1 MMIRLE
7 KITGKNIR
15 DLLKLNVSEDQKGF
29 VAANDTSIIEA
40 YIAVTSGG
48 HAFPFGIYDGDLPV
62 GFCMIG
68 YGTDDSWEDAPAVA
82 KDSYNI
88 WRLMIDRRYQGR
100 GYGKAAMR
108 LILDFIAA
116 QPCGP
121 AELCWLSYE
130 PENTAAKA
138 LYASFGF
145 RETGEFDGEEMIA
158 VKSLRPVSPAVPAGA
173 EIRRAAPEDIPAAA
187 GLAAELWP
195 HHPVE
200 EFMEEFTSLL
210 ADNGRG
216 LFLAFADGVP
226 AGFAECSLRHDY
238 VEGTQSSPV
247 GYLEGIYVKET
258 VRHRGIARSLLSACE
273 AWARKK
279 GCSEF
284 ASDCELT
291 NIESQGFH
299 RAVGFTEAN
308 RLVAYVRK
316 L

>member
-1 MMIRLE
+1 MKMAKRIPKTAVPEQIRT
-7 KITGKNIR
+7 KIKASSLDR
-15 DLLKLNVSEDQKGF
+15 FCEV
-29 VAANDTSIIEA
+29 
-40 YIAVTSGG
+40 YIPQAPSVFTYGVP
-48 HAFPFGIYDGDLPV
+48 ADLPEGV
-62 GFCMIG
+62 
-68 YGTDDSWEDAPAVA
+68 
-82 KDSYNI
+82 
-88 WRLMIDRRYQGR
+88 
-100 GYGKAAMR
+100 
-108 LILDFIAA
+108 
-116 QPCGP
+116 
-121 AELCWLSYE
+121 
-130 PENTAAKA
+130 
-138 LYASFGF
+138 
-145 RETGEFDGEEMIA
+145 
-158 VKSLRPVSPAVPAGA
+158 

-238 VEGTQSSPV
+238 VEGTESSPV

>member
-1 MMIRLE
+1 
-7 KITGKNIR
+7 
-15 DLLKLNVSEDQKGF
+15 
-29 VAANDTSIIEA
+29 
-40 YIAVTSGG
+40 
-48 HAFPFGIYDGDLPV
+48 
-62 GFCMIG
+62 
-68 YGTDDSWEDAPAVA
+68 
-82 KDSYNI
+82 
-88 WRLMIDRRYQGR
+88 
-100 GYGKAAMR
+100 MR

-116 QPCGP
+116 GPCGP
-121 AELCWLSYE
+121 ADLCWLSYE

-138 LYASFGF
+138 LYAGFGF

-158 VKSLRPVSPAVPAGA
+158 VKKLCPDRPAAAAGV

-187 GLAAELWP
+187 EIAAELWP

-200 EFMEEFTSLL
+200 EFAEEYTSLL
-210 ADNGRG
+210 ADDARG

-238 VEGTQSSPV
+238 VEGTVSSPV
-247 GYLEGIYVKET
+247 GYLEGICVRET
-258 VRHRGIARSLLSACE
+258 ARRRGIARMLLSACE
-273 AWARKK
+273 DWAREK
-279 GCSEF
+279 GCTEF

>member
-1 MMIRLE
+1 MIRLE
-7 KITGKNIR
+7 KISSKNVW
-15 DLLKLNVSEDQKGF
+15 DLLKLDVSEEQKSF
-29 VAANDTSIIEA
+29 VAANDVSVIEA
-40 YIAVTSGG
+40 YLAVTSGG

-158 VKSLRPVSPAVPAGA
+158 V
-173 EIRRAAPEDIPAAA
+173 
-187 GLAAELWP
+187 ELWP

-238 VEGTQSSPV
+238 VEGTESSPV

-273 AWARKK
+273 AWAREK

>member
-1 MMIRLE
+1 MIRLE
-7 KITGKNIR
+7 KISAKNVW
-15 DLLKLNVSEDQKGF
+15 DLLKLNVSEEQKSF
-29 VAANDTSIIEA
+29 VAANDTSVIEA
-40 YIAVTSGG
+40 YLAVTSGG
-48 HAFPFGIYDGDLPV
+48 RAFPFGIYDDDLPV

-116 QPCGP
+116 GPCGP
-121 AELCWLSYE
+121 ADLCWLSYE

-138 LYASFGF
+138 LYAGFGF

-158 VKSLRPVSPAVPAGA
+158 VKKLRPD
-173 EIRRAAPEDIPAAA
+173 RPAAA
-187 GLAAELWP
+187 EIAAELWP

-200 EFMEEFTSLL
+200 EFAEEYTSLL
-210 ADNGRG
+210 ADDARG

-238 VEGTQSSPV
+238 VEGTVSSPV
-247 GYLEGIYVKET
+247 GYLEGICVRET
-258 VRHRGIARSLLSACE
+258 ARRRGIARMLLSACE
-273 AWARKK
+273 DWAREK
-279 GCSEF
+279 GCTEF